1 MHQCDQGMLPNWKSV
16 FGYISLRRPI
26 LLHSWHFYH
35 IVCNQGT
42 QLTAVVRS
50 GKAVVVTGGNGVGDK
65 ALTVMNAAD
74 ALSLTYTTTRQP
86 QYLPTK
92 SCLVFKY
99 QIRLE
104 SVSP

>member
-1 MHQCDQGMLPNWKSV
+1 MYAIKLESV

-65 ALTVMNAAD
+65 ALTVMNAAG
-74 ALSLTYTTTRQP
+74 ALSLTYDNQTTSISTCKVMLSVQISD
-86 QYLPTK
+86 QIGK
-92 SCLVFKY
+92 SIPLKTN
-99 QIRLE
+99 Q
-104 SVSP
+104 